1 LLIVVSSYKATC
13 SFIGRFGNFFNHVD
27 NFANEAF
34 LHVTSGGIQ
43 ATKSAG
49 NKNLFKD
56 KSIDE
61 ALGSEIDEGEIRHGD
76 GEEG

>member
-1 LLIVVSSYKATC
+1 VIVVSSHEAVC

-34 LHVTSGGIQ
+34 LYVTSGGIP
-43 ATKSAG
+43 ATRSAG
-49 NKNLFKD
+49 NKSLLKD

-76 GEEG
+76 GDEG